1 MKRVLFVCHGNICRS
16 TMAESVFQ
24 HMLKERALSKQFFV
38 SSAAT
43 HSDEL
48 GNPPY
53 YATVNKLNALKI
65 PVAEHR
71 ARLMT
76 REDGEKWDYIIG
88 MDEENLY
95 SMRRILGEKYFDKI
109 HLLLDFT
116 PSPRPIA
123 DPWYT
128 RDFDRAYED
137 IRMGL
142 EAFLDYIVR
151 Q

>member
-1 MKRVLFVCHGNICRS
+1 
-16 TMAESVFQ
+16 MAESVFK
-24 HMLKERALSKQFFV
+24 HMLKERGLLEKFVV

-43 HSDEL
+43 HRDEL

-53 YATVNKLNALKI
+53 YATVNKLNELNI

-128 RDFDRAYED
+128 RDFDRAYRD

-142 EAFLDYIVR
+142 EALLTHLEK
-151 Q
+151 